1 MNDYSDFFL
10 LLTTMNRK
18 ESISAQS
25 VVMVLSSRF
34 ECDKKPEFLCSLL
47 NNKILEYCFP
57 LILSAPPPPPPIV
70 LRPNFPNQTIHIAY
84 IRICPLSRVLLNLR
98 VPNLARDVV
107 LVDGRL
113 LEKHV
118 QAALVLG

>member
-10 LLTTMNRK
+10 LLTTMNGK

-57 LILSAPPPPPPIV
+57 LILSVPPAIV

-84 IRICPLSRVLLNLR
+84 THMPLSRVLLNLR